1 MKNYRIFAAFPQET
15 NILNLFGSSY
25 FYGYTN
31 AALSKD
37 IRLSIH
43 NGLLPTGCNLFLAEC
58 GKIAFPLLNTLIFHY
73 MQETMKED
81 ESSAKHSNAAL
92 TLVHETDSK
101 ILNFSQSNFDHLK
114 KWLIPY
120 SELDPPL
127 IAYDISTITETQS
140 LILREWDFL
149 STPTNQEK
157 VKQLLIGLEYVKEH
171 MEDISIRED

>member
-1 MKNYRIFAAFPQET
+1 
-15 NILNLFGSSY
+15 
-25 FYGYTN
+25 
-31 AALSKD
+31 
-37 IRLSIH
+37 
-43 NGLLPTGCNLFLAEC
+43 
-58 GKIAFPLLNTLIFHY
+58 